1 MKAEKSPSNAEIRGA
16 ILDVD
21 GTLIDSN
28 DAHAHA
34 WVEALT
40 QSGYE
45 TTFEALRPLIGMGG
59 DHLLPRVAN
68 IAADSPEG
76 RKVSALRKDVFQSKY
91 LPKLRAFPNAR
102 DLLERMREHG
112 IKMVVAS
119 SAEVDE
125 LTKLLKICGAD
136 KLVAEAVSSDDVDSS
151 KPDPDVVSAALR
163 KLALPAVETLM
174 LGDTPYD
181 VQAARKAQVAIVALR
196 CGGWNDR
203 QLSGAAAIYDDPA
216 DLLRNFNDSPFVR
229 AVHFPS

>member
-59 DHLLPRVAN
+59 DHLLPHVAN

-136 KLVAEAVSSDDVDSS
+136 KLVDEAVSSDDVDRS
-151 KPDPDVVSAALR
+151 KPDP
-163 KLALPAVETLM
+163 M
-174 LGDTPYD
+174 
-181 VQAARKAQVAIVALR
+181 
-196 CGGWNDR
+196 
-203 QLSGAAAIYDDPA
+203 
-216 DLLRNFNDSPFVR
+216 
-229 AVHFPS
+229 